1 MRTKTKKFTL
11 VGLFFA
17 LIISICA
24 ILPMVNAKSAHADEG
39 MVAREATVADLENS
53 AYYTVR
59 GASVRIV
66 DPVGIRFHV
75 IVEKSVYD
83 QVLTQDG
90 VLKEGVTT
98 GTLVIPADL
107 LDGELTLSTTK
118 AENAVTNELWSVEK
132 DQSGVATGYMKSLV
146 YLHDIPEAS
155 LNRTLAVRGYATVD
169 GQTYYTQTV
178 LRSPVSVAVAACNSN
193 EEKQEVKDSAKAIA
207 DKVAMISVDAK
218 GNTTNLNAVDGDMNL
233 CYDANAWYKPNS
245 DYELSRVGAKLTA
258 TFTRDVKALVMQVAD
273 GLNYSVQA
281 DDGVAES
288 VSVTGLAYNKQ
299 FKVLTASDMVSGSYT
314 FNMND
319 NELYIMG
326 SYGDNIV
333 KDGNNIPRATYVSTV
348 PGIDESQEQYYLHLQ
363 SAQYADL
370 VFRSFSDVFVAGHN
384 YELVLRVNAGFTM
397 PSRMFYMKNA
407 SGNNLAELS
416 TVDVYTVG
424 NWSECVIKFTAP
436 EGLVYTTLF
445 LYSGKTDMYI
455 SDITLRDLTA
465 LIGKESGYT
474 VYGGNSAMHLK
485 TSSVTVNE
493 DVSVLPDGTVGAYRH
508 VQGSQYSQIFFE
520 NYNGLFESGYRY
532 TFRLEGYATSFY
544 PNAVYL
550 MLNNAV
556 SGTNLSGYSI
566 ACNTQKWGMDKI
578 PSGHFYVEIS
588 MDVKTSEAKRISLW
602 TSASGGMNFYISSVT
617 LKRSIIDTRAEGSVV
632 TTADGLASGGWVSD
646 FDTTKELLSN
656 VGSNTGAFAWTNY
669 YPESSDNTWFAHI
682 NLSAYPYRVN
692 LDFLK
697 GVGTGDYYY
706 SLTLKGTLVE
716 WGNVYLLG
724 FTSNGP
730 QVATIAGQNH
740 GDGTVG
746 FYFTQKETVDNWALF
761 STNTKFE
768 MYVEQITFEVEDFV
782 EVGALDTTA
791 TKVIFPDVCTLD
803 DYNFGALS
811 AIVLDQGAVAVIDA
825 GEVSSEATK
834 FALTNTLRS
843 LGVTKIDT
851 LILTHPHSDHAG
863 AMTYLIKHFDIGT
876 FYYKDTDFT
885 NKANSADMDKN
896 MDAVL
901 SVLNEKTNSDNT
913 RPTLTEVTTYGQKA
927 THGSN
932 GQFTFWYN
940 EKVYVDDYVADG
952 NYFSLSMT
960 YTSNLGKDN
969 QIDFAYFGGDLPESA
984 SYEDGTADVVGSAT
998 DVVIWQINHHG
1009 TGGPYGSE
1017 ALIQKLNPE
1026 YSVFSAVDNATYASL
1041 NAEVISRLKAT
1052 LGEEVKYYYIPDAG
1066 LTFTLNEDNSVSLV

>member
-1 MRTKTKKFTL
+1 MRTKVKKFTL
-11 VGLFFA
+11 VGLLFT
-17 LIISICA
+17 LLLCVCA
-24 ILPMVNAKSAHADEG
+24 ILPMTNVKKSFAEETGTVRQAS
-39 MVAREATVADLENS
+39 VADLENET
-53 AYYTVR
+53 YYKAL

-66 DPVGIRFHV
+66 EPVGIRFHV
-75 IVEKSVYD
+75 LVEKNVYD

-90 VLKEGVTT
+90 VMKDSVTT

-107 LDGELTLSTTK
+107 LEGELTLSTAK
-118 AENAVTNELWSVEK
+118 AENACTDELWSVEK
-132 DQSGVATGYMKSLV
+132 DKNGVATGYMQSLV

-155 LNRTLAVRGYATVD
+155 LNRTIAVRGYATVD
-169 GQTYYTQTV
+169 GTTYYTNTI
-178 LRSPVSVAVAACNSN
+178 LRSPVSVAVATVNSD
-193 EEKQEVKDSAKAIA
+193 EETAEVKASASEIA
-207 DKVAMISVDAK
+207 NKVAMIFVDENGTAK
-218 GNTTNLNAVDGDMNL
+218 NLNAVDADMNL
-233 CYDANAWYKPNS
+233 CYDENAEYSPNT
-245 DYELSRVGAKLTA
+245 DYTLSRVGAKLTA

-281 DDGVAES
+281 ENGVAES
-288 VSVTGLAYNKQ
+288 VSVTGLAYKKE
-299 FKVLTASDMVSGSYT
+299 FKVLSASDMASGSYT

-319 NELYIMG
+319 NELYTMG

-333 KDGNNIPRATYVSTV
+333 KDSNNIPRATYVSTV
-348 PGIDESQEQYYLHLQ
+348 PGIDESHEQYYLHLQ

-370 VFRSFSDVFVAGHN
+370 VFRSFSDVFTAGHD
-384 YELVLRVNAGFTM
+384 YELVLRGNAGFTM

-407 SGNNLAELS
+407 SGANLAEIS

-465 LIGKESGYT
+465 LTRCVDGYT
-474 VYGGNSAMHLK
+474 VNAGDTSLYLLK
-485 TSSVTVNE
+485 EGITVDEN
-493 DVSVLPDGTVGAYRH
+493 VSVLPDGTTGNYRH
-508 VQGSQYSQIFFE
+508 IVGGQYSKIYFS
-520 NYNGLFESGYRY
+520 NYNGVFKNGYDY
-532 TFRLEGYATSFY
+532 TITVKGYAKTFATSATHFFGHTATATSNY
-544 PNAVYL
+544 
-550 MLNNAV
+550 
-556 SGTNLSGYSI
+556 SGYSWP
-566 ACNTQKWGMDKI
+566 CNGFTSVSNGYFTLK
-578 PSGHFYVEIS
+578 
-588 MDVKTSEAKRISLW
+588 KTFTVSVDDLYRVSIW
-602 TSASGGMNFYISSVT
+602 TTNASGMELYISSVNIT
-617 LKRSIIDTRAEGSVV
+617 CTVADTRTAGNVV
-632 TTADGLASGGWVSD
+632 TTADALASGGWVSD

-656 VGSNTGAFAWTNY
+656 VGTNTGAFAWTNY
-669 YPESSDNTWFAHI
+669 YLESSDNTWFAHI
-682 NLSAYPYRVN
+682 DLSAYPYRMN
-692 LDFLK
+692 LDLLK
-697 GVGTGDYYY
+697 GIGTEDYYY
-706 SLTLKGTLVE
+706 SLTLKGSLVE

-724 FTSNGP
+724 FDTANK

-740 GDGTVG
+740 GDGSVG

-761 STNTKFE
+761 SGNSKFE
-768 MYVEQITFEVEDFV
+768 MYVEQITFEAEDFV
-782 EVGALDTTA
+782 DVGTLDTTA
-791 TKVIFPDVCTLD
+791 TKVLFPDVCTLD

-825 GEVSSEATK
+825 GEVSSESNK

-851 LILTHPHSDHAG
+851 LILTHPHSDHVG

-876 FYYKDTDFT
+876 FYYKDTNFT
-885 NKANSADMDKN
+885 QKANTASMDTY

-901 SVLNEKTNSDNT
+901 SALNAKTNSDASV
-913 RPTLTEVTTYGQKA
+913 PTITEVTVYGQKA
-927 THGSN
+927 THGLN

-969 QIDFAYFGGDLPESA
+969 QIDLAYFGGDLPESA

-1052 LGEEVKYYYIPDAG
+1052 LGEDVKYYYIPDAG